1 MDWKNLPH
9 YFERIEYEIV
19 YFIPLIFNSVLFL
32 SKKSETNWLFY
43 FEQNHLKSKVGIVI
57 YNIIIFDDL
66 DCIIS
71 NKVKFF
77 LSS

>member
-43 FEQNHLKSKVGIVI
+43 FEENHLKSKIEI
-57 YNIIIFDDL
+57 DL

>member
-43 FEQNHLKSKVGIVI
+43 FEQNHLKSKVGI
-57 YNIIIFDDL
+57 DDL

>member
-1 MDWKNLPH
+1 MPH

-32 SKKSETNWLFY
+32 SKKSEKNWLFY